1 MTRLRSCALV
11 ATTLVAVVSLMLI
24 APNAGAQGDE
34 VEVTVQPGLAGVV
47 SEAPRMPVR
56 VTLRSDSSRTVKLE
70 LTTSLGTQYY
80 EVELNAGAPNQTDAV
95 LLSNVDRIEATV
107 RAPNDDSLGSG
118 DIRLDP
124 KNISAN
130 VVGVGASIAGEKE
143 PWVTSSIAK
152 IDRATLI
159 PLDSS
164 ALDRPGALDALNGL
178 VLGPADVERLSDD
191 QQRRI
196 SSWVAQGGNLAL
208 DQAPIDPLPVLGTTA
223 EAGARTAVAA
233 GWVRFTDG
241 GAASGDWSK
250 VIEPAGAI
258 DSRPDGNQ
266 IGDDM
271 DFGGPG
277 AFYDEVLGST
287 GFLQVS
293 YLPSWVISLAVLL
306 TALLVGPV
314 LWWVLRSRRRRRL
327 MWIAAPAL
335 SLLVAGV
342 LLVVGRGALADASTS
357 ARGSGVSTPWGTVGE
372 VGLGTTPTD
381 ATLELGDQGQVW
393 ASRPQAVMVGSGVE
407 QRAKQ
412 ALGSNDF
419 GYAGIGRVTV
429 DDAATVSVSAIDRPD
444 GKVSVSVTNNTEGG
458 LTNVSV
464 AGFSRRRSLVAVAP
478 GATEAMDF
486 EATKDLNPL
495 DDLFP
500 IDPGQDQCFDQFC
513 ASDGRS
519 AFGRISAVTLAQR
532 GRIEVSGTLRTPMN
546 VGGNPHVTTFHVTAV
561 APVMPPNGD
570 PASGAG
576 TSLQVDTV
584 GERIATEDDFGGVPG
599 DVQIAPAPQPGVTT
613 VEAPPDA
620 VSEAGPQPTYVR
632 VSSPIDLPSA
642 QCTVHTVVDQAQR
655 WNGTAWEPLPPN
667 GAKFKDER
675 FAEPNEA
682 QHYPLPALKAGEAV
696 FLRFTSSLPVN
707 PAAAMNCAE
716 AS

>member
-1 MTRLRSCALV
+1 
-11 ATTLVAVVSLMLI
+11 MLI
-24 APNAGAQGDE
+24 APSAGAQGNE

-47 SEAPRMPVR
+47 SSSARLPVR
-56 VTLRSDSSRTVKLE
+56 VTLRSESSRTVTLE
-70 LTTSLGTQYY
+70 MTTSLGTQHY
-80 EVELNAGAPNQTDAV
+80 EVELNAGAPTQTDAV
-95 LLSNVDRIEATV
+95 VLRTVGGIEAKV
-107 RAPNDDSLGSG
+107 RAPDGDVLGSG
-118 DIRLDP
+118 DVQIDP
-124 KNISAN
+124 NDVVAN
-130 VVGVGASIAGEKE
+130 AVGVGASIASEKK
-143 PWVTSSIAK
+143 PWVVPSIAK

-159 PLDSS
+159 PIDTL
-164 ALDRPGALDALNGL
+164 ALDRPGALDAVGGL
-178 VLGPADVERLSDD
+178 VLGSADVQRLSDG

-196 SSWVAQGGNLAL
+196 AAWVAEGGNLAL
-208 DQAPIDPLPVLGTTA
+208 DQARTDPLPVLGIAA
-223 EAGARTAVAA
+223 ETGARTAVGA
-233 GWVRFTDG
+233 GWVRFIDVD
-241 GAASGDWSK
+241 AASGDWSK

-293 YLPSWVISLAVLL
+293 YLPSWVIGLAVLL

-314 LWWVLRSRRRRRL
+314 LWWALRSRRRRRL

-335 SLLVAGV
+335 SLTVAGV

-357 ARGSGVSTPWGTVGE
+357 ARGSGVSTQWGTVGE
-372 VGLGTTPTD
+372 VGLGTTPAD

-393 ASRPQAVMVGSGVE
+393 ASKPQAVMVGSGVE

-464 AGFSRRRSLVAVAP
+464 AGFSRRRSFVAVAP

-519 AFGRISAVTLAQR
+519 AFGRISAVALAQR

-546 VGGNPHVTTFHVTAV
+546 VGGNPHVTTFHVTAM
-561 APVMPPNGD
+561 APVMPPTGD

-599 DVQIAPAPQPGVTT
+599 DAQIAPAPQPGVTT

-620 VSEAGPQPTYVR
+620 MSEAGPQPTYVR

-655 WNGTAWEPLPPN
+655 WNGTAWEPLSPQ

-682 QHYPLPALKAGEAV
+682 QRYALPSLKAGEAV

-707 PAAAMNCAE
+707 PAAAMNCAD